1 MSTRHEQAAPEV
13 HQEHAH
19 PGPRTY
25 VEIAVALAVLTTLE
39 VILSYINV
47 NDFARGLGI
56 MICMTLKFALV
67 VMWFMHLRFDNR
79 LFTVMFVGGLT
90 LAVAV
95 FIAVLSIQRAIF
107 A

>member
-1 MSTRHEQAAPEV
+1 MSTRHEQAAEV

-19 PGPRTY
+19 PSQRKY

-39 VILSYINV
+39 VILSYV
-47 NDFARGLGI
+47 PLEDFLRGLGI
-56 MICMTLKFALV
+56 MICMVLKFALV

-79 LFTVMFVGGLT
+79 LFTVMFLGGLT
-90 LAVAV
+90 LAIAV
-95 FIAVLSIQRAIF
+95 FVAVLSIQRAIF